1 MSDMDAIFQALA
13 VLAKQN
19 RELEQRVTEL
29 ECARTE
35 DRERLNAHGR
45 LLTTAPRWA
54 VRQHYEAQLAQLAQ
68 VGEAA

>member
-1 MSDMDAIFQALA
+1 MSDMDAVFQALA

-19 RELEQRVTEL
+19 RELEQRVTDL
-29 ECARTE
+29 ESARAE
-35 DRERLNAHGR
+35 DRERLNAHVM

-54 VRQHYEAQLAQLAQ
+54 ARQHYEAQLAQ